1 MGRPTEKSLPA
12 LGFRYSRRKGGS
24 GMDEIFMQAA
34 IEQARQAAAV
44 GEVPVGA
51 VVVREGKILSFGKN
65 RRETD
70 KNALAHA
77 ELEAISAACA
87 ALGGWRLSGCTLY
100 VTLEPCP
107 MCAGAIINARL
118 DRVVF
123 GAYDRKAGSV
133 CSMQEMFAYP
143 SNHRPDWTGGVLE
156 EACAGL
162 LSDFFRRLRTGR
174 KACAGLGEHTGQS
187 ERTGSNGQ
195 NGQDKVSGTQR

>member
-87 ALGGWRLSGCTLY
+87 ALG
-100 VTLEPCP
+100 
-107 MCAGAIINARL
+107 
-118 DRVVF
+118 
-123 GAYDRKAGSV
+123 
-133 CSMQEMFAYP
+133 
-143 SNHRPDWTGGVLE
+143 
-156 EACAGL
+156 EAL
-162 LSDFFRRLRTGR
+162 
-174 KACAGLGEHTGQS
+174 K
-187 ERTGSNGQ
+187 
-195 NGQDKVSGTQR
+195 